1 MKEQKADESRLY
13 RIEKSLE
20 LLIQG
25 ALEISE
31 SQKKTDEQLKK
42 NNEGIKE
49 VSCDG
54 TNLC

>member
-1 MKEQKADESRLY
+1 MKEQKADESRLD

-25 ALEISE
+25 ALELSE

-49 VSCDG
+49 VSSDG
-54 TNLC
+54 TNIC

>member
-1 MKEQKADESRLY
+1 MKEQKADESRLD

-49 VSCDG
+49 VICDG